1 MLIEQRGGKRDS
13 ERQRQREVDR
23 KIERER
29 EREWNILRTDKQT
42 NGYTEQIKV
51 NK

>member
-29 EREWNILRTDKQT
+29 EGVEYIKNGQTDKWIYRT
-42 NGYTEQIKV
+42 NKGK
-51 NK
+51 